1 MGSREGVGGG
11 VVVGV
16 VSTVVEVVEVEVV
29 NAVVEVVSTV
39 LVVVEVDVRLALP
52 PATPAEAS
60 GMPPASKTT
69 VTPTFAAAKARFAT
83 AICPIG
89 RAGRAGSSRPHV
101 DIGHMSRRL
110 EQKYGFFAK
119 SGEARTLTGKWLS

>member
-1 MGSREGVGGG
+1 M
-11 VVVGV
+11 VVGV
-16 VSTVVEVVEVEVV
+16 VSTVVEVVEVV
-29 NAVVEVVSTV
+29 NAAVEVVLTV

-69 VTPTFAAAKARFAT
+69 VTPTFAAANCRKRARFAT

-101 DIGHMSRRL
+101 EIGHMSRRL
-110 EQKYGFFAK
+110 EQKFGFFAK
-119 SGEARTLTGKWLS
+119 SGEARTLT